1 MSDIEDDLDLDFD
14 EEEFMAELEEI
25 DDKIFDNIEPLIQQ
39 IQAEHPEHNI
49 WFVLFSHAL
58 YELLNDGATREELLE
73 EIDTQI
79 ELFNEA
85 DFMPANDLLH

>member
-1 MSDIEDDLDLDFD
+1 MSGIEDDLNFD

-25 DDKIFDNIEPLIQQ
+25 DDKIFDTIEPLIQQ

-49 WFVLFSHAL
+49 WFVLYTHAL
-58 YELLNDGATREELLE
+58 YELLNSGATREELIG

-79 ELFNEA
+79 EMFSDP
-85 DFMPANDLLH
+85 DFITAGSDMLH